1 MKLEQIDRSKV
12 KRAIKALEEA
22 IFKLQQHGFTN
33 DDWIEEIKLAA
44 VDLEDLLE

>member
-1 MKLEQIDRSKV
+1 MKLEQTDRSKV

-22 IFKLQQHGFTN
+22 IYKLQQYGCTN
-33 DDWIEEIKLAA
+33 DDWIEEIKLAT